1 MQNLFH
7 SVQLNVNNP
16 HFLIMQG
23 RITKVLNMK
32 PPEVLGLIEEAAGT
46 KMYESKKQAALR
58 TLDRKQVKLEEINR
72 VLEDDIMPALTK
84 LRAEKAAY
92 AEWQAASAGLDRLRR
107 LCVAFRYQEAA
118 RLQSDGQAEV
128 QGMAERL
135 QAAERQVADLEL
147 QLRERADELAGLQAE
162 KELASGGEVKELTA
176 QADALS
182 KRCAC
187 FDAAAHARGTQCI
200 ARFGGGKR
208 VLPERLEFPLPQSPR
223 PAPAMPR
230 SLVKETAAWK
240 NKVETLASERAELA
254 RLEQSAAE
262 LGEAELAA
270 RLTSA
275 DEAATAADAAAAT
288 CASWGCR
295 LRCCAGGRERACP
308 AGLGFGGGVERG
320 PACGSRSRRRDGA
333 GCCWPP
339 GSEHA
344 CCFVFRVRGKIWTVG
359 RTTTRSRHSTP
370 RRAGPRPR

>member
-187 FDAAAHARGTQCI
+187 FDAAAHARGTRCI
-200 ARFGGGKR
+200 ARFGGGKEGFAR
-208 VLPERLEFPLPQSPR
+208 ASRISLASISPASPR
-223 PAPAMPR
+223 N
-230 SLVKETAAWK
+230 AAQPGQG
-240 NKVETLASERAELA
+240 NCGVE
-254 RLEQSAAE
+254 EQ
-262 LGEAELAA
+262 
-270 RLTSA
+270 
-275 DEAATAADAAAAT
+275 
-288 CASWGCR
+288 
-295 LRCCAGGRERACP
+295 GGDP
-308 AGLGFGGGVERG
+308 GLGARRARAAGAERG
-320 PACGSRSRRRDGA
+320 GA
-333 GCCWPP
+333 G
-339 GSEHA
+339 
-344 CCFVFRVRGKIWTVG
+344 RG
-359 RTTTRSRHSTP
+359 
-370 RRAGPRPR
+370 RAGRSTDLGG